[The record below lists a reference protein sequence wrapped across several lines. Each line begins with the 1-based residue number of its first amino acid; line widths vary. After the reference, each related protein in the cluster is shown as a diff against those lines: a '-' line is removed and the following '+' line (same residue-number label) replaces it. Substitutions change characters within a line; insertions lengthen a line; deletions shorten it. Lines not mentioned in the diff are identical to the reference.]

1 LSPVI
6 ERKKVKE
13 MFSNIAPTYDLLNH
27 SLSFGLDFYWRKRA
41 VRLLFEN
48 SISSPVFLDIATG
61 TGDVVL
67 EIFRQSKFK
76 INKSNVR
83 VYGLD
88 FAFPMLG
95 IGKSKI
101 VKRLIDCD
109 FIQGDALSL
118 PFQNASFDGIII
130 SFGFRN
136 FESRGEGLAEISR
149 VIRPGGKI
157 VILEFGNPVGI
168 WGVGF
173 NFYFKCI
180 LPMLGRIFSGHRE
193 AYSYLPATV
202 SEFLSPDE
210 TKNLINQYNFEDV
223 NVHSMTGGVAN
234 IFVGTRT

>member
-1 LSPVI
+1 MSPNI

-13 MFSNIAPTYDLLNH
+13 MFSNIAPTYDRLNH

-41 VRLLFEN
+41 VSFLYKN
-48 SISSPVFLDIATG
+48 ASSSSVFLDLATG

-67 EIFRQSKFK
+67 EIFRQSKLIK
-76 INKSNVR
+76 NKSKVR
-83 VYGLD
+83 VFGLD
-88 FAFPMLG
+88 FAYPMLD

-101 VKRLIDCD
+101 SKKMLDCN

-118 PFQNASFDGIII
+118 PFQDATFDGVII

-136 FESRGEGLAEISR
+136 FEKREIGLAEISR

-168 WGVGF
+168 WSIGF

-180 LPMLGRIFSGHRE
+180 LPVLGRVFSGHLD

-202 SEFLSPDE
+202 SEFPTSDK
-210 TKNLINQYNFEDV
+210 TKELIKKFNFEDV
-223 NVHSMTGGVAN
+223 GVHSMTGGVAN
-234 IFVGTRT
+234 IFVGTRF